1 MVSLLPL
8 RMEHPTELTPHPV
21 LGRHALP
28 LLPPTCHGRDNGFHN
43 INKKH
48 NILASSGEGGT
59 PNGTTSLQQPCS
71 PQALTP
77 GCVDAPGSHSRAL
90 VQHFTKNI
98 FFKYSSKPKPT
109 FSGVESSNSETICP
123 GLMMWCLPSG
133 IIKIPSG
140 GRWQLKE
147 PANSLPVHCGGSRF
161 LPDRPGNAPDAQN
174 IGTRQASRAGKTWEV
189 GELMLTSGL
198 LPQIYLS
205 RS

>member
-1 MVSLLPL
+1 
-8 RMEHPTELTPHPV
+8 MEHPTELTPHPV

-48 NILASSGEGGT
+48 TGNTILASRGEGGT

-71 PQALTP
+71 PQALTL

-140 GRWQLKE
+140 GRWQLKNLPTHCQFTAVVHVSCPTGQATLLMPRTLAPGKPLK
-147 PANSLPVHCGGSRF
+147 PARRGR
-161 LPDRPGNAPDAQN
+161 
-174 IGTRQASRAGKTWEV
+174 WE
-189 GELMLTSGL
+189 S
-198 LPQIYLS
+198 S
-205 RS
+205 C